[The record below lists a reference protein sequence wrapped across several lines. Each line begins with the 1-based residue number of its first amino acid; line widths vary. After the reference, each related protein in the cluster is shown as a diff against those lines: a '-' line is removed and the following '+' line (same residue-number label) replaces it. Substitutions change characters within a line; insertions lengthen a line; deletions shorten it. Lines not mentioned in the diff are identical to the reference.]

1 MSSAEDRLAGLSG
14 HRVVL
19 LAVLALA
26 ALTAIVFVIQAY
38 QTELFGLLDGE
49 ASDAACYAIIIC
61 FVALDAVVPLFPAET
76 TLSVGSTLAS
86 EGKLDLALVI
96 VAGAI
101 GAVVGDSALYWIAR
115 KNRLRVQPQ
124 VDRLKKD
131 KRVAWGLDMMGE
143 TGPLIIVCGRFLP
156 GLRFVVNASMGLI
169 EMPYRSFLLWSTV
182 GGILWSTSAC
192 VLSYIVATSL
202 DDYPVIGVFLAGFLT
217 TAIAGGALA
226 FGLRHAHRKKQ
237 QLAAG

>member
-1 MSSAEDRLAGLSG
+1 VAAALIAFVGV
-14 HRVVL
+14 VVL
-19 LAVLALA
+19 IQVLWDE
-26 ALTAIVFVIQAY
+26 V
-38 QTELFGLLDGE
+38 FGLLDGE
-49 ASDAACYAIIIC
+49 TNPAAAYAIIIF
-61 FVALDAVVPLFPAET
+61 FVAADAVVPLFPAET

-101 GAVVGDSALYWIAR
+101 GAVAGDSALYWIAR
-115 KNRLRVQPQ
+115 KNRLRVQPR
-124 VDRLKKD
+124 VDRVKKD